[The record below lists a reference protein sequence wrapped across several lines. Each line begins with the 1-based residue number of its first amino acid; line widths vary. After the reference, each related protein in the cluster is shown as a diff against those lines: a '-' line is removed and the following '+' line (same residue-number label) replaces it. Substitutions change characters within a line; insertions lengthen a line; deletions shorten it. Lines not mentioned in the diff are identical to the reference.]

1 MGQLTLARFRGDT
14 VFALVARVFSTTLGS
29 VLGLVLWYISAGSG
43 KGNAYGLAVVI
54 GVSSPFLVFW
64 RLYWPIHPITNIV
77 YIRLRGPIA
86 SASKLKRQD
95 LVVDRKEYKPG
106 QQHT

>member
-14 VFALVARVFSTTLGS
+14 VFALVARVISTIGGS

-43 KGNAYGLAVVI
+43 RGNAFGLAVVI
-54 GVSSPFLVFW
+54 GVTSPFLLFW

-77 YIRLRGPIA
+77 FFVTA
-86 SASKLKRQD
+86 S
-95 LVVDRKEYKPG
+95 LVSIEHHHFLWR
-106 QQHT
+106 